1 MCVRSEAPSH
11 ASAEAL
17 SPCAPPATVRLSW
30 SLSWPEIVS
39 RDRQVRSVRVLRFW
53 LASMVPMASMV
64 PLVGSM
70 AEKLTNSILIKW
82 SARVVG
88 AHSVDFVHVS
98 RTFNVWSSVE
108 IWPCPANGS

>member
-17 SPCAPPATVRLSW
+17 SPCAPPATVYASLW

-53 LASMVPMASMV
+53 LASMV

-108 IWPCPANGS
+108 TWPCPANGS